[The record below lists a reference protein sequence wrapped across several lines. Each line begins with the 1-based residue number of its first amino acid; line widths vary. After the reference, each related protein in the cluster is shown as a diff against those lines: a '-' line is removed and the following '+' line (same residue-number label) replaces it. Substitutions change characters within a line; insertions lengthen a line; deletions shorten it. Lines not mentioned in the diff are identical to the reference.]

1 MNTSIRFLIPTIFLS
16 LGVCMIS
23 CNDEITSADE
33 SGLKNKNTTEDS
45 PSIPPPPDPSFA
57 SSNPTTPTPNPIPP
71 LPSPP
76 TDHPPTTNGGN
87 TPPSSIPVSIDPED
101 LSKRIKEIGEKIEKL
116 EKESEFHHNEFYHM
130 VGVQKGILNEVKRK
144 KTVMKSKPYGSE
156 EQLKAQK
163 EFEDQKKLGK
173 EKLKIL
179 KEKNVFLSQ
188 LTKSITEAKNEQLA
202 LQKMQEDLLQKR
214 NKNKTTNN
222 NENTD
227 KTTTQDN
234 KKN

>member
-16 LGVCMIS
+16 LGVCLIS
-23 CNDEITSADE
+23 CNDEITSSDE
-33 SGLKNKNTTEDS
+33 SGLKNKNKTEDS
-45 PSIPPPPDPSFA
+45 PSIPPIPPSDPSFA
-57 SSNPTTPTPNPIPP
+57 SSNPTTPTPIPP
-71 LPSPP
+71 SNP
-76 TDHPPTTNGGN
+76 TDPSNGDQ
-87 TPPSSIPVSIDPED
+87 PSFSIPTDIDPED
-101 LSKRIKEIGEKIEKL
+101 LSKRIKEIGEKIERL
-116 EKESEFHHNEFYHM
+116 EKESEFHHNEFYQM

-173 EKLKIL
+173 ERLKIL

-202 LQKMQEDLLQKR
+202 LQKIQEDLQKR
-214 NKNKTTNN
+214 NKNKSTNK

-227 KTTTQDN
+227 KTTTQD

>member
-16 LGVCMIS
+16 LGVCLIS

-45 PSIPPPPDPSFA
+45 PTIPPPDPSFA
-57 SSNPTTPTPNPIPP
+57 SSNPKPPTPTPPTPP
-71 LPSPP
+71 SLPP
-76 TDHPPTTNGGN
+76 DPTTTNNGN
-87 TPPSSIPVSIDPED
+87 TPPTSIPPVNNNIDPAD
-101 LSKRIKEIGEKIEKL
+101 LSKRIKEIGEKIERL

-130 VGVQKGILNEVKRK
+130 VGVQKKILNEVKRK

-163 EFEDQKKLGK
+163 EFEEQKKLGK
-173 EKLKIL
+173 ERLKIL

-188 LTKSITEAKNEQLA
+188 LTQSITEAKNEQLA
-202 LQKMQEDLLQKR
+202 LQKIQEDLQK
-214 NKNKTTNN
+214 KNKSTNN

-227 KTTTQDN
+227 KTTTQTQD

>member
-1 MNTSIRFLIPTIFLS
+1 MNTSIRFLISTIFLS
-16 LGVCMIS
+16 LGVCLIS

-45 PSIPPPPDPSFA
+45 PSIPPTDHSFA
-57 SSNPTTPTPNPIPP
+57 SSNPKTPPPTPIPP
-71 LPSPP
+71 SPSIP
-76 TDHPPTTNGGN
+76 TDPTNGN
-87 TPPSSIPVSIDPED
+87 TPPSSIPVNIDPED

-116 EKESEFHHNEFYHM
+116 EKESEFHHNEFYNM

-156 EQLKAQK
+156 EQLKAKK
-163 EFEDQKKLGK
+163 EFEEQKKLGK
-173 EKLKIL
+173 ERLKIL

-202 LQKMQEDLLQKR
+202 LQKMQEDLQKR

-227 KTTTQDN
+227 KTTTQD

>member
-16 LGVCMIS
+16 LGVCLIS

-33 SGLKNKNTTEDS
+33 SGLKKDS
-45 PSIPPPPDPSFA
+45 PSIPPPDPSFA
-57 SSNPTTPTPNPIPP
+57 SSNPTTPTPTPMPP
-71 LPSPP
+71 SLPPDPSNGDQPSFSIP
-76 TDHPPTTNGGN
+76 TD
-87 TPPSSIPVSIDPED
+87 IDPED
-101 LSKRIKEIGEKIEKL
+101 LSKRIKEIGEKIERL
-116 EKESEFHHNEFYHM
+116 EKESEFHHNEFYQM

-173 EKLKIL
+173 ERLKIL

-202 LQKMQEDLLQKR
+202 LQKIQEDLQKR
-214 NKNKTTNN
+214 NKNKSTNK

-227 KTTTQDN
+227 KTTTQD

>member
-16 LGVCMIS
+16 LGVCLIS
-23 CNDEITSADE
+23 CNDEMTSADE
-33 SGLKNKNTTEDS
+33 SGLKNKNKTEDS
-45 PSIPPPPDPSFA
+45 PSIPPPDPSFT
-57 SSNPTTPTPNPIPP
+57 SYNPTITPMPP
-71 LPSPP
+71 LLP
-76 TDHPPTTNGGN
+76 TDPYDEDQPTFT
-87 TPPSSIPVSIDPED
+87 IPTDINPED
-101 LSKRIKEIGEKIEKL
+101 LSKRIKEIGEKIERL
-116 EKESEFHHNEFYHM
+116 EKESEFHHHEFYQM

-144 KTVMKSKPYGSE
+144 KNVMKSKPFGSE
-156 EQLKAQK
+156 ERLKAQK

-202 LQKMQEDLLQKR
+202 LHKIQEDLQK
-214 NKNKTTNN
+214 KNKSTDK

-227 KTTTQDN
+227 KTTTED

>member
-16 LGVCMIS
+16 LGVCLIS

-33 SGLKNKNTTEDS
+33 SGLKNKNKTEDS
-45 PSIPPPPDPSFA
+45 PSIPPPDPSFA
-57 SSNPTTPTPNPIPP
+57 SSNPTTPTLTPTPP
-71 LPSPP
+71 LLP
-76 TDHPPTTNGGN
+76 TD
-87 TPPSSIPVSIDPED
+87 PSDDGDKPSFSIPTDINPED
-101 LSKRIKEIGEKIEKL
+101 LSKRIKEIGEKIERL
-116 EKESEFHHNEFYHM
+116 EKESEFHHNEFYQM

-156 EQLKAQK
+156 EQSKAQK

-202 LQKMQEDLLQKR
+202 LQKMQEDLQKR
-214 NKNKTTNN
+214 NKNQSTNK
-222 NENTD
+222 NENTE
-227 KTTTQDN
+227 TQD

>member
-16 LGVCMIS
+16 LGVCLIS

-33 SGLKNKNTTEDS
+33 SGLKNKNETS
-45 PSIPPPPDPSFA
+45 PSIPPPNPSFA
-57 SSNPTTPTPNPIPP
+57 SSNPTTPTPTPMPP
-71 LPSPP
+71 FLP
-76 TDHPPTTNGGN
+76 TD
-87 TPPSSIPVSIDPED
+87 PSDEDKPSFSIPTDLNQED
-101 LSKRIKEIGEKIEKL
+101 LSKRIKEIGEKIERL
-116 EKESEFHHNEFYHM
+116 ERESEFHHNEFYQM

-156 EQLKAQK
+156 EQLKAKK

-173 EKLKIL
+173 ERLKIL
-179 KEKNVFLSQ
+179 REKNLFLSQ

-202 LQKMQEDLLQKR
+202 LQKIQEDLQKK
-214 NKNKTTNN
+214 NKNKSTNK

-227 KTTTQDN
+227 QTTTQDQ
-234 KKN
+234 KN

>member
-1 MNTSIRFLIPTIFLS
+1 MNTSIRFIIPTIFLS
-16 LGVCMIS
+16 LGVCLIS

-33 SGLKNKNTTEDS
+33 SGLKNKKTTEDS
-45 PSIPPPPDPSFA
+45 PSIPPPDPSFA
-57 SSNPTTPTPNPIPP
+57 SSNPT
-71 LPSPP
+71 SPP
-76 TDHPPTTNGGN
+76 PSTPIHPFPSIPTDPTNGGGN
-87 TPPSSIPVSIDPED
+87 TPPSSIPVNIDPED

-130 VGVQKGILNEVKRK
+130 VGVQKVILNEVKRK

-163 EFEDQKKLGK
+163 EFEEQKKLGK

-202 LQKMQEDLLQKR
+202 LQKMQEDLQKR

-227 KTTTQDN
+227 QTTTQD